1 VALKKLIILGVV
13 FVFAVGTLL
22 YAKDKEL
29 ASRTVDSGSFGVF
42 KNGQRV
48 ATETFSV
55 QEATGGKIISSQ
67 LKAESGVDN
76 ATQSSELRLS
86 PAGELFHYEWH
97 EQSPS
102 KADLTVAPNDQ
113 FLIEK
118 ITTNPG
124 EKPAEQPFLMP
135 ASSSVLDNNS
145 FVHREVLVWRYLA
158 SNCGQE
164 RGTTRCSQAPA
175 VFGVIV
181 PQDRVSMSV
190 TLELVGREKVNI
202 RGAERDLLHLNLKDD
217 SGQWALWVDDQNMFK
232 LIRIVIPSLN
242 TEVLRD

>member
-1 VALKKLIILGVV
+1 VALNRLIFLGIG
-13 FVFAVGTLL
+13 FVFAAGALL
-22 YAKDKEL
+22 CAKDKEPVGR
-29 ASRTVDSGSFGVF
+29 AVDSGTFGVI

-48 ATETFSV
+48 ATETFSIT
-55 QEATGGKIISSQ
+55 EATSGKIISSQ
-67 LKAESGVDN
+67 LKAEAGVDN
-76 ATQSSELRLS
+76 ASQSSELKLS
-86 PAGELFHYEWH
+86 PAGELLHYEWH

-118 ITTNPG
+118 ITANPG

-135 ASSSVLDNNS
+135 ATSSVLDNNS
-145 FVHREVLVWRYLA
+145 FVHREVLAWRYLA
-158 SNCGQE
+158 SNCRQE
-164 RGTTRCSQAPA
+164 KGATRCSQASA

-202 RGAERDLLHLNLKDD
+202 RGAERDLLRLNLKDD
-217 SGQWALWVDDQNMFK
+217 SGQWALWLDDQNMFK
-232 LIRIVIPSLN
+232 LIRIVIPGLN